1 VSTRPYFRA
10 NLFEKLGGHIY
21 EGRNLFPRNLLYLC
35 GLIIKNMEAKHI
47 AQETIVPHNQR
58 YENEGYTDWEIFLLN
73 HDPFTS
79 RFSLLAEN
87 LWKQDLKNLLLP
99 WGIVINSTC
108 YRMDGTRNG
117 KSYHFD
123 VIGRSDKEIIITCIR
138 EHLTFDEIA
147 EFELDL
153 FLAKD
158 IFRNEPVKPIY
169 GAVVFI
175 TAEDGSHS
183 MAEKL
188 GFFVIKATG
197 SSSSVVNST
206 DFIPKVF

>member
-87 LWKQDLKNLLLP
+87 LWKQYLKNLLLP
-99 WGIVINSTC
+99 WGKVINSTC
-108 YRMDGTRNG
+108 YP
-117 KSYHFD
+117 H
-123 VIGRSDKEIIITCIR
+123 
-138 EHLTFDEIA
+138 
-147 EFELDL
+147 
-153 FLAKD
+153 
-158 IFRNEPVKPIY
+158 
-169 GAVVFI
+169 
-175 TAEDGSHS
+175 
-183 MAEKL
+183 AEKL

-197 SSSSVVNST
+197 SSSSLVDSP
-206 DFIPKVF
+206 DFVQKAF